1 MRNMGNR
8 SLKWVSPIV
17 VLFCCAWTDLHAAE
31 RVATLDSGWTARVC
45 QPPKTLCRRTVE
57 QLAQGTFLDFRAN
70 PTGDHAAPRFLSP
83 FAIEHIDSLDKT
95 RCAAKL
101 CAADLALAGLQEN
114 LLKQGYYTHSVAVF
128 PGGAAITLRT
138 ERMDGA
144 MKALKGRCRF
154 DLDPTCSD
162 SDAWL
167 QDDHKSGEKCGFSLT
182 RVFVAIPTLPGFVDT
197 ANFVPAFTTQVA
209 SSNAGSLKSVSFDNA
224 NVKVYELLYV
234 HKICPSAMTIIC
246 NG

>member
-1 MRNMGNR
+1 MRNIGNP
-8 SLKWVSPIV
+8 SLKWFIV
-17 VLFCCAWTDLHAAE
+17 ALFCCSWTDLYAAE
-31 RVATLDSGWTARVC
+31 RVATLDLGWTARVC
-45 QPPKTLCRRTVE
+45 QPPKTLCRQTVE
-57 QLAQGTFLDFRAN
+57 QLAQGTFLDFRAHR
-70 PTGDHAAPRFLSP
+70 TDDSAAPRFLSP
-83 FAIEHIDSLDKT
+83 FSIERIDPLDKT
-95 RCAAKL
+95 RCPAKL

-128 PGGAAITLRT
+128 PGGTVITLRT
-138 ERMDGA
+138 ERIDGA
-144 MKALKGRCRF
+144 MKVLKGKCRF

-182 RVFVAIPTLPGFVDT
+182 RVFVAIATLPAFVDP
-197 ANFVPAFTTQVA
+197 ASFVPAFPTQVA
-209 SSNAGSLKSVSFDNA
+209 AGKPAALRSVSFDIA

-234 HKICPSAMTIIC
+234 HKVCPSVMTIVC